1 MVARSLQLLVPRE
14 KTDARAMPQD
24 RSAARIPLW
33 TTLFVDAEPCE
44 HFEVTGMGGCADTR
58 NPVHSDKIEDG
69 RNVDWIR
76 QILAAQFCYTL
87 PSTCPFLKRL
97 FLFEVAIHL

>member
-1 MVARSLQLLVPRE
+1 MDPCPGRSFRPSGTGNAGRSDPRTHQDLNRIDVVARSLQLLVPRE

-44 HFEVTGMGGCADTR
+44 HFEVTGMGGCGD
-58 NPVHSDKIEDG
+58 
-69 RNVDWIR
+69 
-76 QILAAQFCYTL
+76 F
-87 PSTCPFLKRL
+87 
-97 FLFEVAIHL
+97 